1 VGVETVVDSA
11 EAVVKGQYEALSY
24 DEARALPDL
33 VVEEFE
39 LDGRVHTIEVS
50 SRPPDNI
57 KL

>member
-1 VGVETVVDSA
+1 
-11 EAVVKGQYEALSY
+11 LSY